1 MRHIDQNVRHIDQN
15 VNHFSCDNCTFTGDD
30 GIELPIT
37 DWTTQTL
44 GVRAIA
50 RDDPENLHRHHCTS
64 HADRFLNSLFTP
76 DNSSFFV
83 FHASIYMIAFSEPHK
98 SLFPPDES
106 PGAAAKWFPFY
117 SLQIFCQKLETQPI
131 WCLSNKSDKPQYGI
145 IHHTNYE
152 WNLFSISKVELLV

>member
-1 MRHIDQNVRHIDQN
+1 MRRIDQNVD
-15 VNHFSCDNCTFTGDD
+15 HFSCDNCTFTGDD
-30 GIELPIT
+30 GIELPII

-64 HADRFLNSLFTP
+64 HADRFLNSLFTYL
-76 DNSSFFV
+76 
-83 FHASIYMIAFSEPHK
+83 ITLL
-98 SLFPPDES
+98 SLFFMLQFTWLHFQNPTNPSSHLMNLQGLLLNDS
-106 PGAAAKWFPFY
+106 HSIPFR
-117 SLQIFCQKLETQPI
+117 SFCQKLETQSI

>member
-30 GIELPIT
+30 GIELPII

-117 SLQIFCQKLETQPI
+117 SLQIFLSKIGNAVDLMSVKQIWQTTIWNHTSHKLWVKFVQH
-131 WCLSNKSDKPQYGI
+131 Q
-145 IHHTNYE
+145 
-152 WNLFSISKVELLV
+152 

>member
-1 MRHIDQNVRHIDQN
+1 MCHIDLSECELFLMWQLHFYWRWWYRTPYHWLNNTNFRSSRHCKRWPGKSAQTSL
-15 VNHFSCDNCTFTGDD
+15 H
-30 GIELPIT
+30 LPRRQVSEQFVYI
-37 DWTTQTL
+37 
-44 GVRAIA
+44 
-50 RDDPENLHRHHCTS
+50 
-64 HADRFLNSLFTP
+64 P
-76 DNSSFFV
+76 DNFFPFSSSFFV
-83 FHASIYMIAFSEPHK
+83 FHDSIYMIAFSEPHK